1 LIHHPLSIIIPSP
14 NSGKNGKKNSIE
26 AELSFWIFLTA
37 KFTLS
42 FRWNFSMSC
51 VEQKFPTR
59 QSTIQNNPFGL
70 RIPEILEVCAFFSL
84 LFWSFLNIFTKKWFG
99 NIVLT
104 SRGQNWYF
112 LDREIRGRNFRK
124 NFGQVW
130 NDFLLLLCQGLRFC
144 QNFLQVF
151 PPNNFE
157 FFFMYLLMA
166 FYRSMSTFLY

>member
-1 LIHHPLSIIIPSP
+1 M
-14 NSGKNGKKNSIE
+14 
-26 AELSFWIFLTA
+26 FLTA

-130 NDFLLLLCQGLRFC
+130 NDFCAFALSRAQILSEF
-144 QNFLQVF
+144 FASF
-151 PPNNFE
+151 PSKQFWI
-157 FFFMYLLMA
+157 FFMYLLMA